1 MESGMA
7 VAALGVAVKLQ
18 NLQISDKGPMERRK
32 QARLEKVVATLLEFK
47 SEDETMRWLT
57 KKNKGF
63 GNIAPIDLVESEYAT
78 KYLLTIVWEMR
89 CRAIPFQ
96 KGDRVVYLET
106 GEMGTVNRQFSDGE
120 VSLIFDDGSPAGLQ
134 ATSLKKIDMAASK

>member
-1 MESGMA
+1 MKDS
-7 VAALGVAVKLQ
+7 ALGVAVKLQ
-18 NLQISDKGPMERRK
+18 NLQISDKGPMERQK
-32 QARLEKVVATLLEFK
+32 QGRLEKAVAILLEFK
-47 SEDETMRWLT
+47 SKDETICWLT

-89 CRAIPFQ
+89 CGAIPFQ

-106 GEMGTVNRQFSDGE
+106 GKKGTVNKQISDGE
-120 VSLIFDDGSPAGLQ
+120 VSFIFDDGSPACLH
-134 ATSLKKIDMAASK
+134 ATSLRKI